1 MIPRP
6 LLYFFYS
13 DGEDKGV
20 MMEQELVEQMKC
32 DDHAEEAL
40 VMLEEAK
47 VGVMVEER
55 ASQDM
60 DGSMSSTVGPQTTT
74 STRRAVAPTIARRI
88 SELQGGTTATGSPG
102 TSGTKTGSGRKKKKV
117 LDLSNCQKIDEFISA
132 MGGRKAKRKNLEDDQ
147 EEGPNGVKRMRG
159 PPGT

>member
-1 MIPRP
+1 
-6 LLYFFYS
+6 
-13 DGEDKGV
+13 
-20 MMEQELVEQMKC
+20 
-32 DDHAEEAL
+32 
-40 VMLEEAK
+40 MLEEAK

-88 SELQGGTTATGSPG
+88 SELKGGTATGSPG
-102 TSGTKTGSGRKKKKV
+102 TRGTRTGSGRKKKNV
-117 LDLSNCQKIDEFISA
+117 LDLSNCQRIDEFISA
-132 MGGRKAKRKNLEDDQ
+132 MGGRKAKRKTVEDDQ
-147 EEGPNGVKRMRG
+147 EEGQKVVKRMRG